1 MPSASSPVGEVAE
14 PASKNLSH
22 GLKVR
27 HLTMMGLGS
36 AIGAGLFL
44 GTGVGINAAGPAV
57 LVSYAIAGL
66 LVILLMRMLAEMAS
80 AVPSSGAFSRYAD
93 LAIGRWAGF
102 TTGWLY
108 WFMLI
113 MVLGVEITGAS
124 RIVHGWVPGVPQW
137 VVALVFVAAFAVVN
151 LSVVARFGEFEFWFA
166 AIKVAAILAFL
177 VVGVLV
183 LTGVI
188 TVDQEVGFTAMLS
201 NGGFAPNGIAGIAA
215 GLLAVVFAFG
225 GIEIVT
231 IAAAESDDPAR
242 SIAKAAASTVW
253 RILFFYIGSVMV
265 MVLILPWD
273 SAELVAGPFVAVLAI
288 AGIPGA
294 VTVMEAVVVIALLSA
309 FNANIYATSRMVFS
323 LSERGDGSPFFT
335 RVSANGVPSRAVWTS
350 VGFGL
355 VSVGLNAWLP
365 DQILG
370 ILLNAVGATLLLV
383 WAIIAVSE
391 LRLRPRLEADGTLSL
406 RMWAYPFLTW
416 FTLAL
421 LAGIA
426 VLMLFDD
433 VASRQL
439 VSAVGVA
446 AIIVLVYAVR
456 TALQRRRRRAE
467 AD

>member
-1 MPSASSPVGEVAE
+1 MSADPT
-14 PASKNLSH
+14 NLAH

-44 GTGVGINAAGPAV
+44 GTGVGIHAAGPAV
-57 LVSYAIAGL
+57 LVSYAIAGV
-66 LVILLMRMLAEMAS
+66 LVVLLMRMLAEMAS

-102 TTGWLY
+102 TVGWLY

-124 RIVHGWVPGVPQW
+124 RIVHGWLPGVPQW
-137 VVALVFVAAFAVVN
+137 VVALVFVGAFAAVN
-151 LSVVARFGEFEFWFA
+151 LSVVAHFGEFEFWFA
-166 AIKVAAILAFL
+166 AIKVVAILGFL

-183 LTGVI
+183 LTGVLH
-188 TVDQEVGFTAMLS
+188 VDSGVGLTAMLS
-201 NGGFAPNGIAGIAA
+201 HGGFAPNGMSGVAA

-231 IAAAESDDPAR
+231 IAAAESRDPAR

-253 RILFFYIGSVMV
+253 RILFFYIGSVLV

-273 SAELVAGPFVAVLAI
+273 SPELVAGPFVAVLAI

-294 VTVMEAVVVIALLSA
+294 ATVMEGVVVIALLSA

-323 LSERGDGSPFFT
+323 LSERGDGARFFT
-335 RVSANGVPSRAVWTS
+335 RISPSGVPSRAVWTS
-350 VGFGL
+350 VGFGV

-370 ILLNAVGATLLLV
+370 ILLNAVGATLLV
-383 WAIIAVSE
+383 MWAFIAVSQ
-391 LRLRPRLEADGTLSL
+391 LRLRPRLAADGTLSL
-406 RMWAYPFLTW
+406 RMWGYPYLTW
-416 FTLAL
+416 LTLAL

-433 VASRQL
+433 VARRQL
-439 VSAVGVA
+439 VSAVVLTG
-446 AIIVLVYAVR
+446 IIALVYV
-456 TALQRRRRRAE
+456 LRATVHGRGGP
-467 AD
+467 AGDH

>member
-1 MPSASSPVGEVAE
+1 MLSADAPVRPPAE
-14 PASKNLSH
+14 PNLSH

-137 VVALVFVAAFAVVN
+137 VVALVFVSAFAVVN
-151 LSVVARFGEFEFWFA
+151 LSVVAHFGEFEFWFA
-166 AIKVAAILAFL
+166 AIKVVAILGFL

-183 LTGVI
+183 LTGVLH
-188 TVDQEVGFTAMLS
+188 VGQDVGVAAMLS
-201 NGGFAPNGIAGIAA
+201 NDGFAPNGVAGIVA

-231 IAAAESDDPAR
+231 IAAAESQDPAR

-253 RILFFYIGSVMV
+253 RILFFYIGSVLV

-273 SAELVAGPFVAVLAI
+273 SPELVAGPFVAVLAI

-323 LSERGDGSPFFT
+323 LAERGDGPTYFAG
-335 RVSANGVPSRAVWTS
+335 VSAAGVPSRAVWTS
-350 VGFGL
+350 VAFGV

-370 ILLNAVGATLLLV
+370 ILLNAVGATLLVV
-383 WAIIAVSE
+383 WAFIAVSQ
-391 LRLRPRLEADGTLSL
+391 LRLRPRLAAQGALSL
-406 RMWAYPFLTW
+406 RMWAYPYLTW

-426 VLMLFDD
+426 VLMLFDES
-433 VASRQL
+433 ARRQL
-439 VSAVGVA
+439 LSALALTLVIAVIYGVRRFRQ
-446 AIIVLVYAVR
+446 VR
-456 TALQRRRRRAE
+456 RGRALAH
-467 AD
+467 

>member
-1 MPSASSPVGEVAE
+1 MPSDSSVSTTVEDPT
-14 PASKNLSH
+14 PDNLSH

-44 GTGVGINAAGPAV
+44 GTGVGIHAAGPAV

-124 RIVHGWVPGVPQW
+124 RIVHGWIPGVPQW

-151 LSVVARFGEFEFWFA
+151 LAVVASFGEFEFWFA
-166 AIKVAAILAFL
+166 AIKVVAIIGFL
-177 VVGVLV
+177 VIGVLV

-188 TVDQEVGFTAMLS
+188 HVDQDVGFTAMLS
-201 NGGFAPNGIAGIAA
+201 HGGFAPNGVAGVAA

-231 IAAAESDDPAR
+231 IAAAESKDPAR

-253 RILFFYIGSVMV
+253 RILFFYIGSVLV

-273 SAELVAGPFVAVLAI
+273 SPELVAGPFVAVLGI

-335 RVSANGVPSRAVWTS
+335 RVSATGVPSRAVWTS
-350 VGFGL
+350 VGFGV

-383 WAIIAVSE
+383 WAIIAISQ
-391 LRLRPRLEADGTLSL
+391 LRLRPKLVAEGTLSL
-406 RMWAYPFLTW
+406 RMWAYPYLTW
-416 FTLAL
+416 FTLVL

-433 VASRQL
+433 VARRQL
-439 VSAVGVA
+439 LSALGLMLV
-446 AIIVLVYAVR
+446 IVVIYVVR
-456 TALQRRRRRAE
+456 TALQRRQRQQS
-467 AD
+467 